1 MNFVTP
7 RKLRASVLIACLAA
21 GASGPALAANGALID
36 LLGLLRDKGTLTS
49 AEYDMLVAAARADQ
63 AAAAT
68 APLAQAATPAAT
80 PAAVTAASA
89 PAVSTAA
96 AGGAGSAATGAT
108 TVASAAEVRDVSA
121 RLDRLAWLDKIR
133 IKGDLRTRYEYKKD
147 EGAIAR
153 SRGRFRYRL
162 GVIANPV
169 ERVEVGAGLASGTRD
184 QRSTNQSFDDTF
196 SGKDINLD
204 YAYMQYSAANGVNA
218 IAGKFSF
225 KNYLWTPTDIMWDT
239 DLNPEG
245 MSLSWSTQNAIG
257 PMFVQ
262 GGVWVL
268 EENSNSS
275 DDPYMVYGQV
285 GQGWTMGGWKGTAA
299 VAAYAFADAN
309 YVSDYSR
316 YDGRNTD
323 SKLSSVNLA
332 LDLAHPLG
340 GGTVDLIG
348 EYIKNVE
355 TNTSTDTAWAL
366 GAKYALGRWKAKY
379 VYADVE
385 LNAVPDFLPD
395 SDRDNGFPGE
405 RGHEFEISYDVMKNV
420 NVALDY
426 YHIKDDLTK
435 RDEDLL
441 QADLS
446 VKF

>member
-1 MNFVTP
+1 MNSAIP
-7 RKLRASVLIACLAA
+7 RSLRASILLACLSA

-36 LLGLLRDKGTLTS
+36 LLGLLRDKGTLTA
-49 AEYDMLVAAARADQ
+49 AEYDMLVAAAQADQ
-63 AAAAT
+63 AGAAAGTAAAT
-68 APLAQAATPAAT
+68 SAAGAATVANAT
-80 PAAVTAASA
+80 P
-89 PAVSTAA
+89 
-96 AGGAGSAATGAT
+96 GAT
-108 TVASAAEVRDVSA
+108 TAALGVATTAPVATGTATAAEVKTVA
-121 RLDRLAWLDKIR
+121 ERLDRLAWLEKVR
-133 IKGDLRTRYEYKKD
+133 IKGDLRTRYEYKDD
-147 EGAIAR
+147 EGQLAR

-169 ERVEVGAGLASGTRD
+169 DRVEVGAGLASGTRD

-196 SGKDINLD
+196 SGKDLNLD
-204 YAYMQYSAANGVNA
+204 YAYMQYSAANGVRA

-245 MSLSWSTQNAIG
+245 VSLAWGTQNALG

-268 EENSNSS
+268 EENGGSS

-299 VAAYAFADAN
+299 VAAYGFADAN
-309 YVSDYSR
+309 FVTDFSR
-316 YDGRNTD
+316 HDGRNTD

-332 LDLAHPLG
+332 LDLSHPLG
-340 GGTVDLIG
+340 GGTFDFIG
-348 EYIKNVE
+348 EYIKNIE
-355 TNTSTDTAWAL
+355 TNTATDTAWAL
-366 GAKYALGRWKAKY
+366 GAKYALGRWSAKY

-395 SDRDNGFPGE
+395 SDRDNGFTGE
-405 RGHEFEISYDVMKNV
+405 RGHEFEISYELMKNV
-420 NVALDY
+420 AVALDY
-426 YHIKDDLTK
+426 YHIKDEVTR

-441 QADLS
+441 QADLN

>member
-1 MNFVTP
+1 MNSVIP
-7 RKLRASVLIACLAA
+7 RSLRASILLACLSA
-21 GASGPALAANGALID
+21 GATGPAMASNGALVD
-36 LLGLLRDKGTLTS
+36 LLGLLRDKGTLTA
-49 AEYDMLVAAARADQ
+49 AEYDMLVAAAKADQ
-63 AAAAT
+63 ATVATTAAPAAAGS
-68 APLAQAATPAAT
+68 AAVASAATPA
-80 PAAVTAASA
+80 PS
-89 PAVSTAA
+89 AA
-96 AGGAGSAATGAT
+96 AGAAPAPT
-108 TVASAAEVRDVSA
+108 TVAAADEVKAVSE
-121 RLDRLAWLDKIR
+121 RLDRLAWLEKVR
-133 IKGDLRTRYEYKKD
+133 LKGDLRTRYEYKKD
-147 EGAIAR
+147 EGQIAR

-196 SGKDINLD
+196 SGKDLNLD
-204 YAYMQYSAANGVNA
+204 YAYMQYSAANGINA

-245 MSLSWSTQNAIG
+245 MSLSWSGQNALG
-257 PMFVQ
+257 TMFVQ

-268 EENSNSS
+268 EENSRSS
-275 DDPYMVYGQV
+275 DDPFMVYGQV

-299 VAAYAFADAN
+299 VAGYAFMDAN
-309 YVSDYSR
+309 YISDYSR

-332 LDLAHPLG
+332 LDLAHELG

-405 RGHEFEISYDVMKNV
+405 RGHEFEISYDLMKNV

-426 YHIKDDLTK
+426 YHIKDDITR

-441 QADLS
+441 QADLQ